1 VQVWQQQKKSLV
13 MVKNRQSF
21 PAAELARLAPLT
33 RRDGLQTDRRHYQSH
48 NSLGAI
54 FNAKVVFDRVG

>member
-1 VQVWQQQKKSLV
+1 

-54 FNAKVVFDRVG
+54 FNAKVVVDRVG